1 MSCQIKEDVRDFL
14 PSLFVAIGSLKTR
27 TKRKINHPNEKGL
40 RLELPEALAA
50 ELLGLVVGVRF
61 ELTTFGL

>member
-1 MSCQIKEDVRDFL
+1 MSCQIKEDARDFL

-27 TKRKINHPNEKGL
+27 TNEKGH